1 MKRLL
6 LPAVIPLCC
15 AALAA
20 APLQTAPLDDFED
33 ATPWLKGDP
42 NTDMTQ
48 AEVGVRPETQIVHEG
63 KQALAFMVRVD
74 WTPKPGE
81 KYPKGWP
88 MMTRTFQEP
97 QDWSQYDQI
106 EFWLYLQTT
115 SALPKGRVIGVGAF
129 AAGQGDEGWEFPQ
142 GLVANRWQKVT
153 VPLHPERDLTHVTKL
168 SFYVAEGWWQDRDR
182 INFLIDDMRL
192 AKHTAAELKT
202 LSVSP
207 GFGGRGKTIEVR
219 ATLAGPTEGVTLQ
232 GALLAGRKTETKFE
246 LPLTGKSL
254 SESVPTPNLSGGN
267 YRAQVKLVDA
277 AGKQLDRR
285 EQFLRLPLPGKRTYL
300 SLITFYTPNIMDAT
314 ADKLA
319 VLNDSAYA
327 GVAIP
332 IFPGYNADPIPEY
345 ESFAPQMKMVRET
358 LKIDP
363 WPWVFGNRL
372 IGRPPDAR
380 GHSSGPKTDAEYFK
394 AINIMALDD
403 QTPARADYLKQFR
416 IAVRM
421 AREWKSPGIVL
432 DLEAYHNYQAYDV
445 AYVAEKRGETVAQV
459 IRGCERIGED
469 MAKICET
476 EYPECVVWSLF
487 SHMLNPRHISGY
499 DGLVYY
505 TPSHIILGFLEY
517 CKQHQLP
524 TKYLCGGEDSPG
536 YYNKN
541 VAALQDR
548 IAARYGTM
556 APIMERYP
564 DHYFMAGTISP
575 YHDHKILT
583 SWIQNSAG
591 ADPELKTIQDFEPM
605 FRTLFEAYDWVW
617 VYAASAS
624 RTEPY
629 KPENSALYSGV
640 LKQALDEAAGGA
652 E

>member
-6 LPAVIPLCC
+6 LPAGILFCC

-20 APLQTAPLDDFED
+20 APLQTTPLDDFED

-48 AEVGVRPETQIVHEG
+48 AEVGVRPERQVVHEG

-88 MMTRTFQEP
+88 MMTRTFKEP

-106 EFWLYLQTT
+106 EFWLYLQTK
-115 SALPKGRVIGVGAF
+115 SALPKGRVIGFGAF

-142 GLVANRWQKVT
+142 GLVANQWQKVV
-153 VPLHPERDLTHVTKL
+153 VPLHPERDLTHVEKL
-168 SFYVAEGWWQDRDR
+168 SFYIAEGWWQDKDR

-192 AKHTAAELKT
+192 AKYTAAEFKT

-207 GFGGRGKTIEVR
+207 GFGGRGKAIEIR
-219 ATLAGPTEGVTLQ
+219 ATVAGPTEGVKLQ
-232 GALLAGRKTETKFE
+232 GALLSGRKTEAAFE

-254 SESVPTPNLSGGN
+254 SSSVPTPNLSGGN

-285 EQFLRLPLPGKRTYL
+285 EQFLRLPVPGKRTYL

-314 ADKLA
+314 AEKLA

-345 ESFAPQMKMVRET
+345 ESFVPQMKMVRET

-403 QTPARADYLKQFR
+403 QTPARDDYLKQFR
-416 IAVRM
+416 LAVRM

-459 IRGCERIGED
+459 IRGCEKIGED
-469 MAKICET
+469 MARICEA
-476 EYPECVVWSLF
+476 EYPECIVWSLF
-487 SHMLNPRHISGY
+487 SHMLNPRHVSGY

-517 CKQHQLP
+517 CKQHKLP

-541 VAALQDR
+541 MAALQDR
-548 IAARYGTM
+548 IAARYGLM
-556 APIMERYP
+556 APVMERYP

-583 SWIQNSAG
+583 SWIQNNAG
-591 ADPELKTIQDFEPM
+591 DDPELKTIQDFQPM
-605 FRTLFEAYDWVW
+605 FRTLFEAYDWLW
-617 VYAASAS
+617 IYAASAS

-640 LKQALDEAAGGA
+640 LRQALDEAAGGA